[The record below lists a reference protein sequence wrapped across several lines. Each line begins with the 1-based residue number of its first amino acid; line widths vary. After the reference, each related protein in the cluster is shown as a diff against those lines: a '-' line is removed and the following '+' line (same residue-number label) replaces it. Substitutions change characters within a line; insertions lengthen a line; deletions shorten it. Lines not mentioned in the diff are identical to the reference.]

1 MKKIVL
7 FCLAVMVSSAAAFAA
22 KPVPVPVKNEFKLSG
37 EFIKAGELSKPLD
50 VVRQVAPKYPL
61 VWRSAGLNGK
71 VQLIFIVN
79 EKGRPEEVQV
89 VEASDAA
96 FGEAAVEAVKQWRY
110 KPVKVA
116 DKPVRVAVVQ
126 VLTFNLDQF

>member
-7 FCLAVMVSSAAAFAA
+7 LCLAVMAGAAAAFAA

-37 EFIKAGELSKPLD
+37 EFVKAGELPQPLTI
-50 VVRQVAPKYPL
+50 VRQATPRYPL
-61 VWRSAGLNGK
+61 IWRNAGIGGK
-71 VQLIFIVN
+71 VQLIFIVD

-126 VLTFNLDQF
+126 VLTFNLDML